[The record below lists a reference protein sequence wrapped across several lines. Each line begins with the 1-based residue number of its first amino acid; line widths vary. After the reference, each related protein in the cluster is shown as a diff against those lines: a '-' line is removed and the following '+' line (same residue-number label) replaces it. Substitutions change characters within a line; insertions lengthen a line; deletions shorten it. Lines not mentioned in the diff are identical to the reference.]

1 MDRRG
6 FLRGAA
12 VLPAAGVL
20 ASAAG
25 GVAVAQSGARAR
37 TRRRAGPQDWMAP
50 LPAATPLRSLTI
62 PGSHDSG
69 ARYGGAWVECQ
80 DTLIGEQLA
89 AGIRFLDVRCR
100 AIDGVFAIHHG
111 AFYQHLMFGDVLI
124 ACRDFLARH
133 PGETVL
139 MRVKQEY
146 SSVGDEE
153 FRRIFDVYLDEKGWR
168 SLLRLGS
175 TPPTLGEA
183 RGKVVLLADNGG
195 LPGVRWADPELF
207 DVQDDYQAEPF
218 AKWDRITEQFR
229 QAADE
234 PGPWYVNFTSTAA
247 GLPPAWN
254 ADRLNPQVRKFLD
267 GSGMAGRTGLGI
279 IPMDF
284 PQSEPGL
291 LEAVLAHNPTS

>member
-1 MDRRG
+1 M
-6 FLRGAA
+6 
-12 VLPAAGVL
+12 L
-20 ASAAG
+20 ASAGG

-37 TRRRAGPQDWMAP
+37 APPRRAGPQDWMAP
-50 LPAATPLRSLTI
+50 LPSATPLRSLTI

-69 ARYGGAWVECQ
+69 ARHGGAWVECQ
-80 DTLIGEQLA
+80 DTPIGEQLA

-124 ACRDFLARH
+124 ACRDFLAEH

-168 SLLRLGS
+168 SLLRLGG

-183 RGKVVLLADNGG
+183 RGKVVVLADNGG

>member
-6 FLRGAA
+6 FLRSAA
-12 VLPAAGVL
+12 VLPTAGML

-37 TRRRAGPQDWMAP
+37 SRRRAAPPDWMAP

-80 DTLIGEQLA
+80 DTLISEQLE

-124 ACRDFLARH
+124 ACRDFLAAH
-133 PGETVL
+133 PGETIL

-153 FRRIFDVYLDEKGWR
+153 FRRIFEVYLDEKGWR
-168 SLLRLGS
+168 SLLRLDS

-183 RGKVVLLADNGG
+183 RGKVVVLADNGG
-195 LPGVRWADPELF
+195 LPGIRWADPELF
-207 DVQDDYQAEPF
+207 DVQDDYRAEPF
-218 AKWDRITEQFR
+218 AKYDRITDQFR
-229 QAADE
+229 QAAAE

-254 ADRLNPQVRKFLD
+254 ADRLNPQVKKFLN
-267 GSGMAGRTGLGI
+267 GSGMAGAAGLGI